1 MCKNYTT
8 REISNMLN
16 AYPEEISRL
25 IREGK
30 IKARKENGKW
40 LISEYDLEAFV
51 EGHLLYKGRYSI
63 HKRRVELAEL
73 KDNNPK
79 EYYEYKIKQALEE
92 IRSMQVTLDRHYK
105 KLESLLN
112 DEELA

>member
-30 IKARKENGKW
+30 LKARKENGKW

-51 EGHLLYKGRYSI
+51 EGHLRYKGYYSI

-79 EYYEYKIKQALEE
+79 EYYEYKIKQALEG

-112 DEELA
+112 DEELS

>member
-1 MCKNYTT
+1 MVKNYTT

-30 IKARKENGKW
+30 LKARKENGKW
-40 LISEYDLEAFV
+40 LVCESDLEAFV
-51 EGHLLYKGRYSI
+51 EGHLRYKGYYSI
-63 HKRRVELAEL
+63 HKKRVELADLRE
-73 KDNNPK
+73 NNPK
-79 EYYEYKIKQALEE
+79 EYYEYKIKQALEG

-112 DEELA
+112 EEEG

>member
-1 MCKNYTT
+1 MSKNYTT

-30 IKARKENGKW
+30 LKARKENGKW
-40 LISEYDLEAFV
+40 LISEYDLEAFA

-63 HKRRVELAEL
+63 HKRRVELADL
-73 KDNNPK
+73 KENNPK
-79 EYYEYKIKQALEE
+79 EYYEYKIEQALKG

-112 DEELA
+112 EEA